1 MRTEDIR
8 LKNLLKD
15 RSGILSIEAAIA
27 LTSFM
32 FLIMFLVDM
41 GRIYQAQNYVTH
53 GLIQTSKSLSAVS
66 FELERDT
73 NMSKLLTAV
82 EWWADKIFGENAL
95 DSIQLAAAWED
106 GDMEELVQMMYG
118 TCAAGSDQK
127 ADDVLKRYGLK
138 DGVGSISFQGTCLED
153 GDRDLLVKAQYTV
166 ELPFKVFGY
175 EEITLRQNVRS
186 RLWKKWRDQ
195 L

>member
-1 MRTEDIR
+1 M
-8 LKNLLKD
+8 KNLLKD

-153 GDRDLLVKAQYTV
+153 GDRDLLVKAQYKV